1 MGVVT
6 VLTTV
11 VAVALATVVAG
22 LATVVVGLAP
32 PIAGIGVVTV
42 LGIVVAGSVVK
53 RNAEFF

>member
-1 MGVVT
+1 MA
-6 VLTTV
+6 LTTV
-11 VAVALATVVAG
+11 VAGLATVVAG